1 MKCGWWALWALVVVV
16 GAGCDDGGASG
27 AVDGGGAEANRSAG
41 DAAGAPAMDASGGD
55 AAGGGGDGGG
65 DAGAAADGGPGGPV
79 EVAPCVE
86 TVRVGALEVFAY
98 EASRPDATDLEAG
111 SDEAR
116 PCSRAGVLP
125 WTNIAWPDAS
135 RVCLGAGFRLCSNAE
150 WQRAC
155 QGESRQWHFPYALHH
170 QPARCNDHVSG
181 SGMMEPTGTRAECRT
196 PEGAYDMSG
205 NAWELTADGARRGA
219 SWKINAVMFRVD
231 AARCDTFY
239 DVADGFADDDVGF
252 RCCR

>member
-1 MKCGWWALWALVVVV
+1 MKCGWWALWALVVMV
-16 GAGCDDGGASG
+16 GAGCDDGAASG
-27 AVDGGGAEANRSAG
+27 AVDGGGAEADRSAG
-41 DAAGAPAMDASGGD
+41 DAAGLAVD
-55 AAGGGGDGGG
+55 AGGEAGAGEDAGGEG
-65 DAGAAADGGPGGPV
+65 DAGAAVDGGSGGPV

-98 EASRPDATDLEAG
+98 EASRPDATDVEAG

-155 QGESRQWHFPYALHH
+155 EGEARQWHFPYALHH

-231 AARCDTFY
+231 SARCDTYY

>member
-1 MKCGWWALWALVVVV
+1 MRFGIGALWVLVVCGV
-16 GAGCDDGGASG
+16 GCDEGA
-27 AVDGGGAEANRSAG
+27 AG
-41 DAAGAPAMDASGGD
+41 DTD
-55 AAGGGGDGGG
+55 GGGGDGGVVDRAVGDAAGGPGVDAGGVDAAG
-65 DAGAAADGGPGGPV
+65 DAGGGDAGGDAGPGGPV

-86 TVRVGALEVFAY
+86 TVRVGGLEVFAY
-98 EASRPDATDLEAG
+98 EASRPDATEGEAG
-111 SDEAR
+111 VDGSR

-125 WTNIAWPDAS
+125 WTNITWPDAS

-155 QGESRQWHFPYALHH
+155 AGEARSWHFPYALQH

-181 SGMMEPTGTRAECRT
+181 SGMMEPTGTHAECRT
-196 PEGAYDMSG
+196 PEGAHDMSG
-205 NAWELTADGARRGA
+205 NAWELTLDGARRGA

-231 AARCDTFY
+231 SARCDTFY
-239 DVADGFADDDVGF
+239 DVAEGFADDDVGF